1 MSNAVTRAR
10 ELRQQADRLKN
21 RQADE
26 AKAQQFEKRR
36 RELAELRERMEEF
49 ALPAGVLA
57 RNGNVLP
64 EDLPDS
70 KELEDL
76 LPKLLLKARQE
87 APEDFTKGSD
97 YSRFR
102 KRLEAQNT
110 ELESLVGEAWKRFLA
125 ELPQVNEKLLD
136 DIATIPGQ
144 ESAVR
149 QVRQLKSELP
159 TASTRP
165 PKVDDE
171 LKDILKRAEA
181 LRARLAEL
189 SDTHYPPAVRQFLRA
204 AQQPGGAALTLFTDE
219 VRQWLEAR
227 GLIDRIRLRWIETQG
242 AKRP

>member
-26 AKAQQFEKRR
+26 AKSQQLEKRR
-36 RELAELRERMEEF
+36 KELAEQRERMKEF
-49 ALPAGVLA
+49 ALPAGVLS
-57 RNGNVLP
+57 RNGNI
-64 EDLPDS
+64 LPDDIPDTA
-70 KELEDL
+70 ELENL

-87 APEDFTKGSD
+87 APEDFTKGSE

-102 KRLEAQNT
+102 KWLEAYNT
-110 ELESLVGEAWKRFLA
+110 ELESLVSEAWKQFLA

-144 ESAVR
+144 DLAVK
-149 QVRQLKSELP
+149 QVRQLKSELQ
-159 TASTRP
+159 AAIVRP
-165 PKVDDE
+165 PRVDDE
-171 LKDILKRAEA
+171 LKGILKRAEA

-189 SDTHYPPAVRQFLRA
+189 SDTHYPQPVRQFLRA

-227 GLIDRIRLRWIETQG
+227 GLIDRIRLRWSESQG
-242 AKRP
+242 GRRP